1 MAKPFSLVS
10 LKKFISTYPII
21 FGMLVGLILVVGVI
35 VIVDWLPKVSEA
47 WDSHNEDVR
56 SGFFTLGLF
65 AIMIFRFWR
74 FHRRGAF
81 VFWASI
87 LSLFL
92 LHTASVILYTIRV
105 HPLLLREWMALII
118 VEPFLIVI
126 ALNWM
131 TKRFAHTQKPPHPGF
146 PNADPDQARR

>member
-87 LSLFL
+87 LCLF
-92 LHTASVILYTIRV
+92 SSSIR
-105 HPLLLREWMALII
+105 PALSFTLSAFTLSSF
-118 VEPFLIVI
+118 ESGWP
-126 ALNWM
+126 
-131 TKRFAHTQKPPHPGF
+131 
-146 PNADPDQARR
+146 